1 MSRVTAVTIS
11 RLLDTVAIRIG
22 DRLVVIPQEVC
33 NGPISPPD
41 EINIAIEL
49 SQVCRV
55 AFSPMD
61 GQRPVAMVTADVDIL
76 ENAGRACLSLW
87 PQLPWVLLPSLL
99 LSILVRRGCMS
110 SSNLRGRRVSS
121 EKSRPRWFAILSRGT
136 AAFITGHPRSSTI
149 PANFNDPPS
158 LSPSS

>member
-55 AFSPMD
+55 AFSPRD
-61 GQRPVAMVTADVDIL
+61 GQLPWPWLRLMSISLKMLDELA
-76 ENAGRACLSLW
+76 SLW

-121 EKSRPRWFAILSRGT
+121 EKSRPCWFAILSTRVGQQ
-136 AAFITGHPRSSTI
+136 P
-149 PANFNDPPS
+149 
-158 LSPSS
+158 L

>member
-76 ENAGRACLSLW
+76 ENAGRACLALAAAAMGSPPVAPAFYTCAPWLHVVLKFEGTEGLVGEVTASL
-87 PQLPWVLLPSLL
+87 VCHIIARDSSLY
-99 LSILVRRGCMS
+99 
-110 SSNLRGRRVSS
+110 NWSS
-121 EKSRPRWFAILSRGT
+121 EIVYNSCKLQ
-136 AAFITGHPRSSTI
+136 
-149 PANFNDPPS
+149 
-158 LSPSS
+158 